1 VPRSLVAQAD
11 ENETL
16 RRAASGRAAEQ
27 AMRESRSGQMPRQ
40 RPRDMRDAIPA
51 AAVMDGRGARL
62 EEVARRYAERPAVV
76 LQLCRREVFGGGWHS
91 GQRYGGY
98 CEGAAGPSTSR

>member
-1 VPRSLVAQAD
+1 MPRGLVAQVD

-27 AMRESRSGQMPRQ
+27 AMRGSSSGQMPRQ

-51 AAVMDGRGARL
+51 AAMDGRGARL
-62 EEVARRYAERPAVV
+62 EEVARRLAERPAVV
-76 LQLCRREVFGGGWHS
+76 LQLCRR
-91 GQRYGGY
+91 
-98 CEGAAGPSTSR
+98 